1 MSKTTKI
8 CKWLLELLK
17 KEKYQTL
24 AEIEEKWLG
33 EERARGLGEMSQRN
47 FHRYKEKLLKE
58 YGVKISCNRQ
68 RNFAYFISNPEIFK
82 DYSIAEWMLNT
93 LAVDE
98 KLHECIS
105 MTDRIRLEPI
115 PSGGERLDVVTDAM
129 LRDKKL
135 GFVHQKYGSVRA
147 KTFVVG
153 VCGLILYNH
162 RWYILGEFED
172 KQRFTF
178 SLDRLWDAEITS
190 EDFEVDPDFD
200 VNTYFG
206 EIYGIFN
213 SGKPLQNIVLRA
225 FGNEA
230 YLMRDLPIHPSQRE
244 IGSGKDYADFMIR
257 VRPNNELI
265 GYILSRKNFLKV
277 LSPESVVEDMKN
289 AIRSIAD
296 LYEEEEKI

>member
-68 RNFAYFISNPEIFK
+68 RNFAYFISN
-82 DYSIAEWMLNT
+82 
-93 LAVDE
+93 
-98 KLHECIS
+98 
-105 MTDRIRLEPI
+105 
-115 PSGGERLDVVTDAM
+115 
-129 LRDKKL
+129 
-135 GFVHQKYGSVRA
+135 
-147 KTFVVG
+147 VVG